1 MENDGVLV
9 SVTPTDGRDPSKY
22 GFAGDVKLTVNWG
35 ISTNKGEIAQGLSQT
50 RIPNMARSNR
60 NLIESDQNMVGSNP
74 HNDTMLID
82 YCLKDLC
89 LEDVCLKRNELV
101 FDTARYSKHT
111 HTKSTSKED
120 SEHKSNS
127 PTLSIQAF
135 GNDSERQV
143 VNAALIKPAPVIDA
157 APILPSLTQPVT
169 SGSPAFNYL
178 AT

>member
-1 MENDGVLV
+1 
-9 SVTPTDGRDPSKY
+9 
-22 GFAGDVKLTVNWG
+22 
-35 ISTNKGEIAQGLSQT
+35 
-50 RIPNMARSNR
+50 
-60 NLIESDQNMVGSNP
+60 MVGSNP

-111 HTKSTSKED
+111 LPESTSKED
-120 SEHKSNS
+120 SEHKSNL

-135 GNDSERQV
+135 GNDSERQGNN
-143 VNAALIKPAPVIDA
+143 VNAALVKPAPIFDA

-169 SGSPAFNYL
+169 SGSPTFNYL